1 MANGNPSNE
10 ERTRL
15 NPEFSLGERLATME
29 ANQAKGEQYAKVAE
43 GLMEKLSQETFK
55 AVRQEM
61 STKDTAQKEAIGKAE
76 KAAGEAATALAT
88 ELRTS
93 RETTDARLG
102 ALERGGATGVG
113 EKTGSGEYERRI
125 QAEQKAR
132 NAQYVLYVAI
142 ATLLYFIASGQIH

>member
-1 MANGNPSNE
+1 MANGTDPE
-10 ERTRL
+10 VGFGRTQ
-15 NPEFSLGERLATME
+15 PEFSLGERMATME
-29 ANQAKGEQYAKVAE
+29 ANQAKDTEYAKLAE
-43 GLMEKLSQETFK
+43 RVMEKLSQETFK